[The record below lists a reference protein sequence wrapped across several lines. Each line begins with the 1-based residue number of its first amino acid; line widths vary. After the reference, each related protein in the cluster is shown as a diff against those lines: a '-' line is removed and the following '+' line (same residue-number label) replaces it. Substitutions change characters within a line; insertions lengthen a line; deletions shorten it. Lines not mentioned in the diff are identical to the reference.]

1 MRSNP
6 QFKAAFREVGATVRK
21 WREEVGKAD
30 TGATES
36 LSGMRGGL
44 GVAHAALKV
53 LMLYPTFAL
62 AASPGDRLTHSVR
75 FGGWGLDNPLPKA
88 VGIDRNDAAKPT
100 QKAGEAAAHVQAVPL
115 GERLK
120 AVAVDVARLSNS
132 PSTGRTHRYAS
143 FRPTHAG
150 RRTLLRDS
158 VPL

>member
-1 MRSNP
+1 MPAVLIFR
-6 QFKAAFREVGATVRK
+6 AFPTFGLA
-21 WREEVGKAD
+21 
-30 TGATES
+30 TGAGE
-36 LSGMRGGL
+36 GL
-44 GVAHAALKV
+44 NH
-53 LMLYPTFAL
+53 
-62 AASPGDRLTHSVR
+62 RVR
-75 FGGWGLDNPLPKA
+75 FGGWGLETSSYA

-100 QKAGEAAAHVQAVPL
+100 QKAGEAAAHVQAVPP